1 MAKQDVEL
9 FTKQHEAIHEIH
21 RHAHNKRMSMRL
33 FMLRHGKG
41 GAPVTDDEGNVI
53 YYSNKI
59 IAKNA
64 KTGTQVVSLGVDHRK
79 YKGDK

>member
-1 MAKQDVEL
+1 MAKTAL
-9 FTKQHEAIHEIH
+9 K
-21 RHAHNKRMSMRL
+21 L
-33 FMLRHGKG
+33 FMLRHEKG

-53 YYSNKI
+53 YYSNKM

-64 KTGTQVVSLGVDHRK
+64 KTDTQVVSLGVDHRK

>member
-1 MAKQDVEL
+1 MAKKAL
-9 FTKQHEAIHEIH
+9 K
-21 RHAHNKRMSMRL
+21 L

-53 YYSNKI
+53 YYSNKM
-59 IAKNA
+59 IAKNT